1 MGENFDNLP
10 SGGEITF
17 AGIGRLIKKSALR
30 VLIYIIIVAVAVSL
44 IVLPIKMYVHP
55 NPSVTARI
63 EFIYSGIE
71 EGLDPNG
78 TVFDKSKIKN
88 NTVLTTAIANAGLEN
103 KIPVVAD
110 LRDSV
115 IISDVVSAGYQEL
128 KYLAASG
135 NTEAQTKLL
144 NYSFYPT
151 RFDISIERFSELG
164 LTKSEA
170 LNLLDCVLSAYR
182 DYFTERYANRTA
194 FVADDFDLEDDVEYI
209 SYYIRY
215 ETQLSAISSYVD
227 SISGVDANYVASN
240 GKSFAALKS
249 MYSVLSE
256 ELDSFYLFI
265 LNDKVAK
272 DKTIAASEIGEIVQQ
287 LSDEKMTIE
296 NEITSLQTQ
305 IENYKPNTETTSTAN
320 GTSNTVIIEFGEGYD
335 ELQNQLRATYLRSS
349 EVTKRHRRYE
359 RLQKVFE
366 DASTPTDAEILAL
379 AAEKVIALKA
389 NCLNYINTVN
399 QTVYDYFTERY
410 SSNAIRTI
418 QSPAYA
424 RNTLDI
430 PLLYIYV
437 LAVVLA
443 IAVGMIVT
451 YAKGKALEIN
461 LPHRNRDKIQEPEE
475 AE

>member
-78 TVFDKSKIKN
+78 TVFDKSQIKN

-128 KYLAASG
+128 KDLAASG

-164 LTKSEA
+164 LTKSKA

-256 ELDSFYLFI
+256 ELDSFRRFI

-287 LSDEKMTIE
+287 LRDEKTTIE

-335 ELQNQLRATYLRSS
+335 ELQSQLSATC
-349 EVTKRHRRYE
+349 HRLLKVAERQSRYE
-359 RLQKVFE
+359 RLQTVFE
-366 DASTPTDAEILAL
+366 DASTPTDAEILTL

>member
-78 TVFDKSKIKN
+78 TVFDKSQIKN

-115 IISDVVSAGYQEL
+115 IISDVVSAEYQEL

-151 RFDISIERFSELG
+151 RFDISIERFSEMG

-256 ELDSFYLFI
+256 ELNSFYRFI

-287 LSDEKMTIE
+287 LSDEKTTIE

-335 ELQNQLRATYLRSS
+335 ELQSQLSATLLRLS
-349 EVTKRHRRYE
+349 EVTKRQRRYG
-359 RLQKVFE
+359 RLQTVFE
-366 DASTPTDAEILAL
+366 DASTPTDAEILTL

-443 IAVGMIVT
+443 ISVGMIVT